1 MNTPRTHRS
10 LRAGTTVLA
19 PIVACLATML
29 AGPVHAAIALP
40 ETPMQTNYGVPP
52 NIWFILD
59 DSGSMAWRYMYS
71 NTITSL
77 VRGGSTVVSSP
88 TGDNRTSDNDY
99 GSDSTDLLAMYDQNY
114 VTNTMYYNPNNTYRG
129 WQKADGTFMND
140 ASFSSVYTS
149 NTLID
154 GSTGSLAGATQT
166 FYLPPTSGAL
176 NDATLYTRYTFLT
189 DSTAR
194 RCTWTAAS
202 NSFNTCTPVTS
213 FTWPSGVTRTLAQE
227 KVNFANWYSYHR
239 TRTKLAKAGASY
251 AFNDDTVFNN
261 DNNYR
266 VGFTTIWQR
275 NEYRIP
281 VASNNGIFRS
291 TNRSDWF
298 DRLFNATANNGTP
311 LIPALTRAGDYF
323 KETGTTGPYG
333 PQATGSQYECR
344 QNFTILTTD
353 GYWNNGASALGNVD
367 NTAGTAITRPDGA
380 PYTYAPAR
388 PFSDGWSN
396 TLADVAMYYWKTDLR
411 TDLIN
416 TVPTSAS
423 NPAFWQHMATFAIS
437 IGLKGTLDPK
447 TDLPALTAGTKS
459 WPNPMD
465 TEDVERV
472 DDLFHSA
479 VNGHGTFVSAGNPD
493 EFSEGLGA
501 ALRSISSRR
510 GTGSNASVAGT
521 STTAGVKVF
530 IAKYFTAKWYGEL
543 QAFPV
548 TSSGVGTSQLWNAT
562 IPVYTS
568 RSIFTHNGTAGATF
582 PTASQTSVLT
592 TQIADYIRGDRSQ
605 EQQFNVAGNLRSRTS
620 LLGDIVNSSPVY
632 VRTSDTV
639 DTVYIGANDGM
650 MHAFNASTGVERF
663 AYVPNALDMAKL
675 KEFSDPDYTHHFYVD
690 GSIVVSSDNDLPS
703 RKILAGALGRG
714 GKGLYALDIT
724 DPTAFS
730 TSKVLWEKNGT
741 VDGNLGNIIGS
752 PFVARLND
760 GSVALVT
767 ANGIN
772 STNNKAMLLI
782 YDLATGALIKTIDTG
797 GTGSAD
803 NGLSAPNGWDEDSNG
818 TVDYVYAGDIRG
830 NVWKFDLTSANA
842 NSWGIANNRAL
853 YVPDNSLPQ
862 PISGG
867 VTIAFDP
874 FTEKRWVFFGTG
886 RLLSLS
892 DMTDTSRQTWY
903 GVIDDP
909 TRTSPLTRASLTARN
924 IAQYDAS
931 TKQRAFEPYSALPAN
946 SMGWYIDLD
955 LPPSNT
961 LEGERMIGEPQMVK
975 DVLVASSVI
984 PDITNPCN
992 PGRGYVN
999 AVDAFTGT
1007 TVRSGFFDANHNGN
1021 FDDDTVGGT
1030 KLGSYDPSVGLLTDP
1045 VFVDGLMIVNGALG
1059 PASIRVPQGYFNGR
1073 ISWREIVRNN

>member
-1 MNTPRTHRS
+1 MKTPRTQRKF
-10 LRAGTTVLA
+10 RAGTTIVA
-19 PIVACLATML
+19 PILACLATLL
-29 AGPVHAAIALP
+29 AGPVHATIALP

-77 VRGGSTVVSSP
+77 VRNGTTQVSKP
-88 TGDNRTSDNDY
+88 TGDNTTVNSTY
-99 GSDSTDLLAMYDQNY
+99 GSNSTDLAAMYDQNY
-114 VTNTMYYNPNNTYRG
+114 VTNTMYYNPSNTYRG
-129 WQKADGTFMND
+129 WQKADGTYMAD
-140 ASFSSVYTS
+140 TSFASVYTS
-149 NTLID
+149 DTLID
-154 GSTGSLAGATQT
+154 NSTGALTGATQT
-166 FYLPPTSGAL
+166 FYVPPTTGAL

-189 DSTAR
+189 DGTAQKCLWSSTTTSFSV
-194 RCTWTAAS
+194 CTTM
-202 NSFNTCTPVTS
+202 TS
-213 FTWPSGVTRTLAQE
+213 FTWPGGVSRTLAQE
-227 KVNFANWYSYHR
+227 KTNFANWYSYHR

-251 AFNDDTVFNN
+251 AFNDDSVFNN

-281 VASNNGIFRS
+281 VANNNGIFRDS
-291 TNRSDWF
+291 NRSDWF

-333 PQATGSQYECR
+333 PQATAAQYECR

-353 GYWNNGASALGNVD
+353 GYWNSGTTTVGNVD
-367 NTAGTAITRPDGA
+367 NAAGTAITRPDGA
-380 PYTYAPAR
+380 PYTYTPAN
-388 PFSDGWSN
+388 PYKDNWTN
-396 TLADVAMYYWKTDLR
+396 TLADVAMYYWKNDLR
-411 TDLIN
+411 TDLPN

-447 TDLPALTAGTKS
+447 TDLAALTAGTKS
-459 WPNPMD
+459 WPDPTNA
-465 TEDVERV
+465 EDIERV
-472 DDLFHSA
+472 DDLFHTA

-493 EFSEGLGA
+493 EFSEGLGN

-548 TSSGVGTSQLWNAT
+548 GSTGVGTSQLWNAT
-562 IPVYTS
+562 VPTWTS
-568 RSIFTHNGTAGATF
+568 RKIFTYNGTAGQAF
-582 PTASQTSVLT
+582 PTSTQATALT
-592 TQIADYIRGDRSQ
+592 AQVADYIRGDRSQ
-605 EQQFNVAGNLRSRTS
+605 EQQFSVSGTLRSRSS
-620 LLGDIVNSSPVY
+620 LLGDIINSSPVY
-632 VRTSDTV
+632 VKTSGSV
-639 DTVYIGANDGM
+639 ETVYIGTNDGM
-650 MHAFNASTGVERF
+650 MHAFDASNGNERF
-663 AYVPNALDMAKL
+663 AYVPAALSMSKL
-675 KEFSDPDYTHHFYVD
+675 KDFSDPDYTHHFYVD
-690 GSIVVSSDNDLPS
+690 GSIVVSSDTDIAS
-703 RKILAGALGRG
+703 RRILAGTLGRG
-714 GKGLYALDIT
+714 GKGIYALDVT
-724 DPTAFS
+724 DPVGFDAT
-730 TSKVLWEKNGT
+730 KVLWEKNGT
-741 VDGNLGNIIGS
+741 TDTNLGNIIGS
-752 PFVARLND
+752 PFIAKLND

-772 STNNKAMLLI
+772 STSNKAMLLI

-803 NGLSAPNGWDEDSNG
+803 NGLSAPNGWDEDGNG
-818 TVDYVYAGDIRG
+818 TVDTVYAGDIRG
-830 NVWKFDLTSANA
+830 NVWKFDLSDA
-842 NSWGIANNRAL
+842 NSNQWGVDNHPL
-853 YVPDNSLPQ
+853 YAPSGSLNQ

-867 VTIAFDP
+867 VTVAFDP
-874 FTEKRWVFFGTG
+874 YTEKRWVFFGTG
-886 RLLSLS
+886 RLLSLG

-909 TRTSPLTRASLTARN
+909 ARNTAVSRADMTARN
-924 IAQYDAS
+924 IAQYDS
-931 TKQRAFEPYSALPAN
+931 VNKQRAFEPYSPLP
-946 SMGWYIDLD
+946 SGSLGWYIDLD
-955 LPPSNT
+955 LPPDNR
-961 LEGERMIGEPQMVK
+961 LEGERMIGEPQLVK

-984 PDITNPCN
+984 PDISNPCN

-1007 TVRSGFFDANHNGN
+1007 TVRSGFFDANHNGD
-1021 FDDDTVGGT
+1021 FSDDKVGGSL
-1030 KLGSYDPSVGLLTDP
+1030 LGSYDPGVGLLTDP